1 MSKEKKEEMKNK
13 ENDNIGEVP
22 ADNGDVSGEGTGF
35 FDKKDKKSVK
45 LLEKQLESQKKRMKS
60 LLRKKKN

>member
-22 ADNGDVSGEGTGF
+22 ADNGDVSGEGT
-35 FDKKDKKSVK
+35 
-45 LLEKQLESQKKRMKS
+45 
-60 LLRKKKN
+60 

>member
-22 ADNGDVSGEGTGF
+22 ADNGGTLPERAQAF
-35 FDKKDKKSVK
+35 
-45 LLEKQLESQKKRMKS
+45 LI
-60 LLRKKKN
+60 RKIKNR